1 MKIIDDACGHNRSR
15 PDGNQDRESD
25 AKRVQLHAVPALT
38 NASRC
43 TEQHM
48 RRLGDSHKLETWHVG
63 LTGKHR
69 QMILCMH
76 TILTEARRC
85 MPDLL
90 ANVLLALSGSLL
102 LLWRGTD
109 PTMGIALALS
119 VLSRAESVLLLA
131 EADAA

>member
-1 MKIIDDACGHNRSR
+1 
-15 PDGNQDRESD
+15 
-25 AKRVQLHAVPALT
+25 
-38 NASRC
+38 
-43 TEQHM
+43 
-48 RRLGDSHKLETWHVG
+48 
-63 LTGKHR
+63 
-69 QMILCMH
+69 MILCMH

-90 ANVLLALSGSLL
+90 ANVLLALSGGLL
-102 LLWRGTD
+102 LLWRATD